1 MITKEKI
8 QKTIQNLPDNP
19 EIELVIEKLILHD
32 KIEQGIKD
40 VNEGNVFSGEEVREK
55 SGKWLKY
62 QNTF

>member
-19 EIELVIEKLILHD
+19 EIELVIEKLILLD

-40 VNEGNVFSGEEVREK
+40 VNEGNVFTGEQVREK
-55 SGKWLKY
+55 LGKWLK
-62 QNTF
+62 